1 MVAFVERRFLT
12 SDCSGHCIMGSL
24 IFSDFLRMF
33 KTLLLFSQNQEDQ

>member
-24 IFSDFLRMF
+24 IFADLRMF

>member
-12 SDCSGHCIMGSL
+12 PDCSGHCIMGSL
-24 IFSDFLRMF
+24 IFSDLRMF